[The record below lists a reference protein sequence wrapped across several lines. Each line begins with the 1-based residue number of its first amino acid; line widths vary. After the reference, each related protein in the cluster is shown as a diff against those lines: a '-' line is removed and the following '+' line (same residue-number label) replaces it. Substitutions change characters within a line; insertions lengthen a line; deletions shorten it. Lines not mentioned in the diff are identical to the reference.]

1 MRTLKI
7 HNPFNAPVYHEETVT
22 STMDI
27 SRRIALNGE
36 KSGTV
41 ITADV
46 QEEGRGR
53 IRGRFWRMEKNQ
65 SLAFTI
71 LLRYGQIE
79 NIPRALTLRTGLAV
93 SLAIEDFISYLK
105 NAEYQNSQNAQINAD
120 KPINILVKWP
130 NDIMINSKK
139 AGGIL
144 CEADGGNVYI
154 GIGIN
159 VSQNNFPSHLSEKAV
174 SIAFASGI
182 NINPQDNLELLEKI
196 LSRLYDELAD
206 EKIDE
211 TENSGIDWKSLLE
224 KRLYKKGEQV
234 IFLEG
239 AADSGREVRGRLT
252 GITDEGELLIIPE
265 GETKPRAFISG
276 ELIFC

>member
-1 MRTLKI
+1 MNTLKI

-27 SRRIALNGE
+27 SRRLASNGE
-36 KSGTV
+36 ISGSV

-53 IRGRFWRMEKNQ
+53 IRGRLWRMDKYQ

-93 SLAIEDFISYLK
+93 SLAIEDFVFSLK
-105 NAEYQNSQNAQINAD
+105 NADESFNV
-120 KPINILVKWP
+120 LVKWP

-144 CEADGGNVYI
+144 CEADGGNVHI

-159 VSQNNFPSHLSEKAV
+159 VSQNDFPAHLSEKAV
-174 SIAFASGI
+174 SISLASGLKI
-182 NINPQDNLELLEKI
+182 KKQDHFILLEKI
-196 LSRLYDELAD
+196 LIRLHDELACN
-206 EKIDE
+206 K
-211 TENSGIDWKSLLE
+211 TENIKEDWKTRLE
-224 KRLYKKGEQV
+224 KRLYKKGEKV
-234 IFLEG
+234 IFLDG
-239 AADSGREVRGRLT
+239 AADSSKEVRGRLS

-265 GETKPRAFISG
+265 GETKPCAFITG
-276 ELIFC
+276 ELAFR